1 MCGLQKHQVSG
12 NQSFF
17 TMFTVRALKATR
29 SSPRRSLP
37 MPRNALGRGLGALI
51 RELEPKSSPEPAP
64 IHPHATNASG
74 AASPPAPEARHPSP
88 QQLEMD
94 LIYPSPFHPPP

>member
-1 MCGLQKHQVSG
+1 MCGLQKHPVSE
-12 NQSFF
+12 NRSFF
-17 TMFTVRALKATR
+17 TTFTVRALKVTR

-64 IHPHATNASG
+64 PHPHATNASG
-74 AASPPAPEARHPSP
+74 AATAPPRQLAHPRP
-88 QQLEMD
+88 QPVD
-94 LIYPSPFHPPP
+94 LHLIETSPFQQR